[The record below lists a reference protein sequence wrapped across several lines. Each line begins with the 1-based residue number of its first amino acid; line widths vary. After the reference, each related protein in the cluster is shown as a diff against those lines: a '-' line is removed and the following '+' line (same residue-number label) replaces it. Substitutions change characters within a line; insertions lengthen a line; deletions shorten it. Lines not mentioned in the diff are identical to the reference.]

1 MRKSGL
7 LEILSISIDDAL
19 LKQLNDVQRKLG
31 FKSRSK
37 MLRNAILGM
46 MKDYEVLDSLK
57 GDTEA
62 IFVLTYPEN
71 EKNHVSDVLH
81 KFEKAI
87 KTELHQHNSGMC
99 IDILNINTDAKEIRE
114 IFGALKKNKSVRSV
128 THVIIKKS

>member
-81 KFEKAI
+81 KFEKAL

-99 IDILNINTDAKEIRE
+99 IDRLNINTDAKEIRE